1 MNVRLMKCPAC
12 GAALEAENR
21 ANTMTC
27 RFCDA
32 VLEVTRDASGM
43 PLARLAEVKVDTS
56 FLAKERARDRLG
68 RRIEDI
74 DDEIDALER
83 EGNELLSRIRA
94 RIRPWTYAAI
104 VLVGVWALA
113 GSALGSAWWRLLA
126 GLVLGAATAYG
137 LNKVLRAQTEP
148 IVEEYQG
155 RVDALEQE
163 REELDAQ
170 VQRLDAELD
179 ELSMRV

>member
-12 GAALEAENR
+12 GAALEGENL

-27 RFCDA
+27 HYCGA

-74 DDEIDALER
+74 DDEITEI
-83 EGNELLSRIRA
+83 EGHHDRD
-94 RIRPWTYAAI
+94 
-104 VLVGVWALA
+104 G
-113 GSALGSAWWRLLA
+113 
-126 GLVLGAATAYG
+126 
-137 LNKVLRAQTEP
+137 
-148 IVEEYQG
+148 
-155 RVDALEQE
+155 EQ
-163 REELDAQ
+163 A
-170 VQRLDAELD
+170 
-179 ELSMRV
+179 S